1 MEINKTIVDEFEERE
16 KKSIT
21 ILFGACLGVCMAL
34 RKGQEIQS
42 KEGGRSRK
50 ISQDLYTVGQWKGSC
65 PTYVYQL
72 NKLKI
77 GFFNFIDRRRYFL
90 FSFIKE
96 LPQNAKVLDWG
107 CGTGYLVLPL
117 KKELNMDAYG
127 CDAAQYPLDVLKE
140 YAKEKKIEI
149 NLKQC
154 DEYTL
159 PYPDEFFDGI
169 ISADVFGHVS
179 NPEKSVK
186 ELYRIL
192 KKGGII
198 AIQSESIHYRDRYFY
213 KRIMN
218 ILKKDPWAEDVGHI
232 NLMSH
237 EEIKESFEKQG
248 FVVEKSFSAAQYLGF
263 FLNGDI
269 MWGLKQLKKEQM
281 DISLTLLVRWHV
293 FLATPTN
300 SWFYRYLRLLIN
312 ILLVIEERI
321 EVALH
326 CAPGGSLY
334 LKLRKVK

>member
-1 MEINKTIVDEFEERE
+1 MKRDNNKLTKRI
-16 KKSIT
+16 
-21 ILFGACLGVCMAL
+21 CMAV
-34 RKGQEIQS
+34 RKEQKIQS
-42 KEGGRSRK
+42 KEDGRSRK
-50 ISQDLYTVGQWKGSC
+50 ISQDLYTIGQWKGSL
-65 PTYVYQL
+65 PTYVYQP
-72 NKLKI
+72 NKIKRA
-77 GFFNFIDRRRYFL
+77 FFNFIDRRRYFL

-96 LPQNAKVLDWG
+96 LPQNTKVLDWG

-117 KKELNMDAYG
+117 KKECNIDAYG

-140 YAKEKKIEI
+140 YAKEKRIKI

-154 DEYTL
+154 DEYEL

-179 NPEKSVK
+179 HSENSVK

-198 AIQSESIHYRDRYFY
+198 AIQSESVHYKDRYFY
-213 KRIMN
+213 KKIMN

-237 EEIKESFEKQG
+237 AQIKTAFEEQG
-248 FVVEKSFSAAQYLGF
+248 FVIENSFSAAQYLGF
-263 FLNGDI
+263 LLNGDI
-269 MWGLKQLKKEQM
+269 MWGLKQLKEEQM
-281 DISLTLLVRWHV
+281 DVSLKLLAGWHT
-293 FLATPTN
+293 FLATPKQT
-300 SWFYRYLRLLIN
+300 WFYRYLRLLVN

-321 EVALH
+321 EMALH

-334 LKLRKVK
+334 LKLRKIK